1 MERESLVGGSGG
13 TRRQAEL
20 MCWGWGCLQCRGSL
34 CHCRGKVQRANHI
47 HSSYFY
53 LGNYWRRFK
62 KIVLQTFGVTNTPSL
77 PSPEPCCRVSEWAMS
92 SQQQVDRASG
102 EAGFHLGQPPQ
113 RLLRCPQHA
122 RPPGCSSFRRW
133 APRGSV
139 QEVPLAEVP
148 SPSESSSSP
157 GASSTCLWRPSFT
170 AAGSSCLS
178 STPTCVASRHVG
190 VTCRPPGC
198 THSPGLP
205 SVTPCDG

>member
-102 EAGFHLGQPPQ
+102 EAGFHLGQPPPAPSQ
-113 RLLRCPQHA
+113 VSSARTSSWLLKLQTL
-122 RPPGCSSFRRW
+122 GSS
-133 APRGSV
+133 GLS
-139 QEVPLAEVP
+139 
-148 SPSESSSSP
+148 
-157 GASSTCLWRPSFT
+157 
-170 AAGSSCLS
+170 AGS
-178 STPTCVASRHVG
+178 ASR
-190 VTCRPPGC
+190 
-198 THSPGLP
+198 
-205 SVTPCDG
+205 